1 MQASTDS
8 YRQPD
13 NRGASSRR
21 LAHLSISD
29 DNRHVTEAI
38 GYMYNDAY
46 DGSSAGSG
54 SGSSHGNGSAS
65 PRDSKRLSYLSQE
78 ENLSTNPINRTMA
91 ASSSPGSASAS
102 GSSSGATKDRTHLPI
117 RTSSING
124 VNGHGSTSR
133 HTLSPN
139 DSTGQLSPG
148 RSHSS
153 SSDGPVSF
161 PLTDIDCQSD
171 PATVAQELSN
181 LAALRRMSMD
191 VGSLDPDLPSFGGL
205 VSSIAPSPSADE
217 DDASRLFWVPAHL
230 HPGLAPKEFKS
241 FLDSKADQIQR
252 RSGELSP
259 TEGAALLQ
267 RQGSVSSLSRKK
279 SLLSRQVDSS
289 SIGREDSRVSKK
301 PNLAALSE
309 EPRNQFGAFADE
321 DVPILPPAPPGSSL
335 RRSRRTTYR
344 KGSLKA
350 GERVPHSRRA
360 ARQSDVSQSED
371 TADGSSIKRSSTP
384 TKEPPLPGLTRV
396 STDPAG
402 YDSNATNYSRP
413 GRSKPGSLSSALP
426 PSATET
432 APEHNH
438 TPARAS
444 ATSRT
449 QQWASQPS
457 EQPPASPHHH
467 SLSQPQL
474 QTQPIE
480 PPRTDSLRST
490 GGNNSN
496 TTTTSTTTSTTTI
509 NTSNQQQNQQ
519 QNQLYIPERN
529 SSHHPPPSLPP
540 QAPLPPEPATGRTSK
555 RAGLIIPTKEAPP
568 ISDPLPK
575 IVTPASSHAQGVV
588 QERRKSD
595 EKEKDKKGKIKK
607 DPEVKKSGWHWRR
620 GAASEEKEREKEK
633 KKEEEAKRKTSKS
646 YGKTDKPHDNAR
658 LDLLQTSIDGQAPA
672 KSKERESLVLD
683 RPDVDEEL
691 RPARKEQLRKSSS
704 PPPKKEKETSLFSSI
719 FGGSKKKSSSHDSHS
734 RKHSR
739 SRVRSPSPEIKYY
752 NLKADVDYNWTRFSI
767 MEERAIYRMAHLKLA
782 NPRRALYSQVLLSNF
797 MYSYLAK
804 VQQMHPH
811 MALPTSPAK
820 LKAKKKDTQQSQ
832 NHGQQKATDDP
843 SHYQDGHDQDSYA
856 ENGDSQMYDYDLDD
870 GYEQSQHSSS
880 QGYDYSDGRADDHD
894 GMW

>member
-1 MQASTDS
+1 MQASTDT

-38 GYMYNDAY
+38 GYMYNDSY
-46 DGSSAGSG
+46 DGSSTGSG

-78 ENLSTNPINRTMA
+78 ENLSTNPINRTMG
-91 ASSSPGSASAS
+91 ASSSASSSATPGSASTS
-102 GSSSGATKDRTHLPI
+102 GPGMRNKDRVPMPA
-117 RTSSING
+117 RTSSMNG
-124 VNGHGSTSR
+124 VNGHGSPSR

-139 DSTGQLSPG
+139 DSPGQLSPSL
-148 RSHSS
+148 SHASS
-153 SSDGPVSF
+153 EGPVSF

-191 VGSLDPDLPSFGGL
+191 VGSIDPDLPSFGGL

-241 FLDSKADQIQR
+241 FLDSKADQIKG

-267 RQGSVSSLSRKK
+267 RQGSVSSLMRKK

-289 SIGREDSRVSKK
+289 SIGREDSRASKK

-309 EPRNQFGAFADE
+309 EPRNQFGSFADE

-360 ARQSDVSQSED
+360 ARQSDISQSED
-371 TADGSSIKRSSTP
+371 TGDNASIKRSSTP
-384 TKEPPLPGLTRV
+384 TNEPPPVLGLTRV
-396 STDPAG
+396 STDPTG

-413 GRSKPGSLSSALP
+413 ARPKPVSLTPSTFP
-426 PSATET
+426 PATET
-432 APEHNH
+432 EPELNH
-438 TPARAS
+438 TPARDS
-444 ATSRT
+444 APSHT
-449 QQWASQPS
+449 QQWAQQPS
-457 EQPPASPHHH
+457 DKQPPISQHHH

-474 QTQPIE
+474 QTQPVE
-480 PPRTDSLRST
+480 PPRTGSLRST
-490 GGNNSN
+490 SNNN
-496 TTTTSTTTSTTTI
+496 TTTTQP
-509 NTSNQQQNQQ
+509 QQQQQ
-519 QNQLYIPERN
+519 PQLYIPERN

-540 QAPLPPEPATGRTSK
+540 QAPLPPEPTTTRTSK

-568 ISDPLPK
+568 ISEPLPK
-575 IVTPASSHAQGVV
+575 IVAPASSHVQSVI

-595 EKEKDKKGKIKK
+595 EKEKDKKSKSKK
-607 DPEVKKSGWHWRR
+607 DSEVKKSGWHWRR
-620 GAASEEKEREKEK
+620 GPASEEKEREKEK
-633 KKEEEAKRKTSKS
+633 KKEEEARRKTSKS
-646 YGKTDKPHDNAR
+646 YSKSDKPHDNAR
-658 LDLLQTSIDGQAPA
+658 LDLLQTSIDGQSPA
-672 KSKERESLVLD
+672 KSKERESLILD
-683 RPDVDEEL
+683 RPDIEEDL
-691 RPARKEQLRKSSS
+691 RPSRKEQLRKSSS
-704 PPPKKEKETSLFSSI
+704 PPPKKEKEPSLFSSI
-719 FGGSKKKSSSHDSHS
+719 FGGSKKKSGSHDSHS

-739 SRVRSPSPEIKYY
+739 SRVRSPSPDIKYY

-820 LKAKKKDTQQSQ
+820 HKTKKKDTQQSQ
-832 NHGQQKATDDP
+832 NQGQQKMADDH

-870 GYEQSQHSSS
+870 GYEQSHHSSS
-880 QGYDYSDGRADDHD
+880 QGYDYSDGRAEDHD

>member
-1 MQASTDS
+1 
-8 YRQPD
+8 
-13 NRGASSRR
+13 
-21 LAHLSISD
+21 
-29 DNRHVTEAI
+29 
-38 GYMYNDAY
+38 MYNDAY

-843 SHYQDGHDQDSYA
+843 SHYQDVDTPASLA
-856 ENGDSQMYDYDLDD
+856 
-870 GYEQSQHSSS
+870 
-880 QGYDYSDGRADDHD
+880 
-894 GMW
+894 